1 MIDQKATKH
10 GKTLKGEFSP
20 HWFLSLL
27 YQFSRMNVK
36 QIKDYDVRRFDN
48 IREVRTHARWRRCD
62 ANRVRRGGGGNTRSS
77 GGGHGEVLRSE
88 GVERSDLEHW
98 NRRVEHIEGF
108 VSMWIGS

>member
-62 ANRVRRGGGGNTRSS
+62 ANRVRMGEGRSFEQ
-77 GGGHGEVLRSE
+77 GVGRWWEMK
-88 GVERSDLEHW
+88 GVERGGLEHW
-98 NRRVEHIEGF
+98 DRSVE
-108 VSMWIGS
+108 